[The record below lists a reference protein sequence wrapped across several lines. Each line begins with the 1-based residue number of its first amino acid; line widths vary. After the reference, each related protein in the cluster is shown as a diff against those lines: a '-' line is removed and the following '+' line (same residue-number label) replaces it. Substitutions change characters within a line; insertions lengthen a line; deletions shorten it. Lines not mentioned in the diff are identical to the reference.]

1 MPPVPSDPRLFLGV
15 DGGQSH
21 TEAVVADVDGR
32 VLGRGHGGPS
42 NHVEAPGGRER
53 LTRAVIESVGGA
65 LAAAGLGQMASTRFT
80 AAHFAMTGEADFKHD
95 IVASV
100 VQADRLDVSHDAP
113 AALAGATAGRAGI
126 VVIAGTGCVAYGE
139 NAAGQSMRCGGFGF
153 VFGDEGGA
161 FGLARDTSRACM
173 RALDRGMPPTP
184 LVHTLCARFGVD
196 DLRLMPMRFYNAK
209 LSRDEVAAAARDVL
223 EAAEQGDALAMG
235 AVEAGVASLV
245 DLVHAVARALH
256 MEAPDVRRAG
266 GLFGNARWQATFDAQ
281 LAQELPRAIPA
292 APQLGPSEGAVLL
305 ALRAASVAITP
316 GIVARLED
324 AREVRA

>member
-1 MPPVPSDPRLFLGV
+1 MPPVPSDPRLFLGL

-21 TEAVVADVDGR
+21 TEAVVADAGGR

-53 LTRAVIESVGGA
+53 LTRAVVESVGGA
-65 LAAAGLGQMASTRFT
+65 LGAAGLGEVASTRFA

-95 IVASV
+95 ILASII
-100 VQADRLDVSHDAP
+100 QADRLDVSHDAP

-139 NAAGQSMRCGGFGF
+139 NAQGQSMRCGGFGF

-161 FGLARDTSRACM
+161 FGLARDAARACM
-173 RALDRGMPPTP
+173 RALDHGAGPTP
-184 LVHTLCARFGVD
+184 LVRTLCARFDVD

-209 LSRDEVAAAARDVL
+209 LSRDEIAAAARDVL
-223 EAAEQGDALAMG
+223 EAAERGDALAMD
-235 AVEAGVASLV
+235 AVQAGVSTLV
-245 DLVHAVARALH
+245 DLVQAVACALD

-266 GLFGNARWQATFDAQ
+266 GLFGNAHWRTTFDAQ
-281 LAQELPRAIPA
+281 LAQALPRAVPA
-292 APQLGPSEGAVLL
+292 APLLGPSEGAVLL
-305 ALRAASVAITP
+305 ALRAAAVTITP
-316 GIVARLED
+316 DVVGRLEG